1 MRFYLFSKEDFV
13 ISVVKS
19 ERTNN
24 ANICYLAGELEYKII
39 RMTLNEKY
47 FPKRAI
53 FIIANMLIDSIT
65 DVSANFFAANAI
77 YPNNEEKLKIRE
89 QYQIIGKSNLSA
101 LEHQLNVANQLFNI
115 PDGVLNEIFGL
126 TSQINK
132 KYNNWF
138 KSGRKVLNRELL
150 KQQPQDE
157 LIENEVL
164 SKQ

>member
-1 MRFYLFSKEDFV
+1 M
-13 ISVVKS
+13 SVVKS
-19 ERTNN
+19 KRTDK
-24 ANICYLAGELEYKII
+24 AEICYLAGELEYKVVK
-39 RMTLNEKY
+39 MTMNEKY
-47 FPKRAI
+47 FPKRAR
-53 FIIANMLIDSIT
+53 FIIANKLIDSIMN
-65 DVSANFFAANAI
+65 VSANFFAANAI

-126 TSQINK
+126 TTQINK